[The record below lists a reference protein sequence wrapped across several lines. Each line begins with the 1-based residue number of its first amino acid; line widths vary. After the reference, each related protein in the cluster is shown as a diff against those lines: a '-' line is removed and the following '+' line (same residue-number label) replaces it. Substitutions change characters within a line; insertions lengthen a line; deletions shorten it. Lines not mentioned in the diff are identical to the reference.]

1 VADQPLT
8 IGQMSRLSGLTVKA
22 LRYYERVGLIQPAAV
37 DAQTG
42 FRYYA
47 PDQVAPARLIRALR
61 SVDLPLGE
69 VRRCLDDP
77 AGRAGI
83 LHAHRTRLES
93 RAARLAGELHDLYH
107 LLDDLQE
114 PIMTDHAEPGPPAD
128 LMAAGLTPAESATA
142 APMTAEDERRLAAR
156 LFNGVWDLLEAEDR
170 GPADDDRMLHMAH
183 ASRYHW
189 GQVGTPERL
198 ARGEWQCSR
207 VYAALRRAEPCLHHA
222 QRVLD
227 ICQAEGIGDFDLAFA
242 FEALARGHATAG
254 DAAAARAMTDRCLA
268 AAAGIADEEDRKIVL
283 ADLETIPG
291 QPRFW

>member
-1 VADQPLT
+1 VADVADQPLT

-22 LRYYERVGLIQPAAV
+22 LRYYERVGLITPAAV
-37 DAQTG
+37 DPATG

-47 PDQVAPARLIRALR
+47 GDQVRPARLIRSLR

-69 VRRCLDDP
+69 VRRCLEDP
-77 AGRAGI
+77 AGRAAI
-83 LHAHRTRLES
+83 LLAHRTRLEG
-93 RAARLAGELHDLYH
+93 RAARLAGELHELYH
-107 LLDDLQE
+107 LLDDQE
-114 PIMTDHAEPGPPAD
+114 PIMTDNADQDQAAAQQAATTPSAE
-128 LMAAGLTPAESATA
+128 
-142 APMTAEDERRLAAR
+142 PMTAEDERRLAAR

-189 GQVGTPERL
+189 GQVGTAERL

-207 VYAALRRAEPCLHHA
+207 VYAVLRRAEPCLHHA
-222 QRVLD
+222 RRVLD
-227 ICQAEGIGDFDLAFA
+227 ICQADGIGDFDLAFA
-242 FEALARGHATAG
+242 YEALARGHAIAG
-254 DAAAARAMTDRCLA
+254 DQAAAREMTERCLA
-268 AAAGIADEEDRKIVL
+268 AAADIADEEDRKIVL